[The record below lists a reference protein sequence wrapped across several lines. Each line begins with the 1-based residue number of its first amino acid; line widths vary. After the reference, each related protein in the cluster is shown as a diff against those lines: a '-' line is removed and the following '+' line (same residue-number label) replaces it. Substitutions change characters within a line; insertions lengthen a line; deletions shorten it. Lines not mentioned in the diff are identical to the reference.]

1 MVKRDHRTKLAYIR
15 GDGDV
20 LSETKKHS
28 RTSMLCLFALIV
40 VIENSCR
47 MTCAQKYYVKN
58 LYMME

>member
-1 MVKRDHRTKLAYIR
+1 MVKRDRRTKLAYIR

-40 VIENSCR
+40 VIENSGR
-47 MTCAQKYYVKN
+47 MTCDKAICTKI
-58 LYMME
+58 LC